1 MLNRKIDGES
11 IVYDDGTT
19 VVLTIGEK
27 SADQGIILSLN
38 GQLRSE
44 LAHDIQDEL
53 VALATVGANIVVDF
67 EKVTYISPTTQHI
80 FLRVQQKMDTMG
92 KGTLLLRK
100 LPKEIFLEFEK
111 TGASE
116 LLMIEA

>member
-1 MLNRKIDGES
+1 MLNRKIEGDS
-11 IVYDDGTT
+11 IVFDDGTT
-19 VVLTIGEK
+19 IVLTVEEK
-27 SADQGIILSLN
+27 STDQGILLLLN

-44 LAHDIQDEL
+44 VAHDIQDEL
-53 VALATVGANIVVDF
+53 IALATVGVNIVVDF
-67 EKVTYISPTTQHI
+67 GKVTYISPTTQHS

-100 LPKEIFLEFEK
+100 LPIEIFREFEK

-116 LLMIEA
+116 LLLIEN

>member
-1 MLNRKIDGES
+1 MLNRKIEGES
-11 IVYDDGTT
+11 IVFDDGNTI
-19 VVLTIGEK
+19 VLTVEEK
-27 SADQGIILSLN
+27 STDQGVLLLLN

-44 LAHDIQDEL
+44 VAHEIQDEL
-53 VALATVGANIVVDF
+53 IALATVGVNVIMDF
-67 EKVTYISPTTQHI
+67 GKVSYISPTTQHI

-100 LPKEIFLEFEK
+100 LPIEIYHEFEK

-116 LLMIEA
+116 LLMIEN